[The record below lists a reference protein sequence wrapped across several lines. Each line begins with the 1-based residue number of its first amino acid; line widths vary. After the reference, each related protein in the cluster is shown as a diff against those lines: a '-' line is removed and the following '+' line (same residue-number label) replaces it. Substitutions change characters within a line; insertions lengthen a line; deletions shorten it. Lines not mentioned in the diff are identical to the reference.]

1 MRISDWS
8 SDVCSSDLALC
19 SRAREIGREFV
30 IKAIGKVVERSNKN
44 PKLPTGEIEIK
55 VGSLEI
61 LNASKVPPF
70 IIEEETDGGEDLR
83 AKYRSPDLR
92 PSNVRRNL
100 EVRHT
105 LASKTRRYLDREE
118 CIEVATPIL
127 RKSNPTDAQYIV

>member
-1 MRISDWS
+1 MEEYR
-8 SDVCSSDLALC
+8 ALC
-19 SRAREIGREFV
+19 SRYIEIGREFV

-83 AKYRSPDLR
+83 AKYRYLDLR
-92 PSNVRRNL
+92 RSNIRRIL
-100 EVRHT
+100 EVTHK
-105 LASKTRRYLDREE
+105 LASETRRYLYRAAL
-118 CIEVATPIL
+118 IEVYTPVLI
-127 RKSNPTDAQYIV
+127 KSTPEAARDYVVHSRMN

>member
-1 MRISDWS
+1 MTFNELRDRYGLIQLVFNIEDDMS
-8 SDVCSSDLALC
+8 LC

-70 IIEEETDGGEDLR
+70 IIEEETDGGEDLQIGR
-83 AKYRSPDLR
+83 ASC
-92 PSNVRRNL
+92 
-100 EVRHT
+100 
-105 LASKTRRYLDREE
+105 RERV
-118 CIEVATPIL
+118 C
-127 RKSNPTDAQYIV
+127 QYV

>member
-1 MRISDWS
+1 MEEYR
-8 SDVCSSDLALC
+8 ALC
-19 SRAREIGREFV
+19 SRYIEIGREFV

-83 AKYRSPDLR
+83 AKYRYLDLR
-92 PSNVRRNL
+92 RSNVRRNL
-100 EVRHT
+100 E
-105 LASKTRRYLDREE
+105 D
-118 CIEVATPIL
+118 
-127 RKSNPTDAQYIV
+127 RKSTRLNSSH

>member
-1 MRISDWS
+1 MEDDR
-8 SDVCSSDLALC
+8 ALC

-83 AKYRSPDLR
+83 AKYRSEE
-92 PSNVRRNL
+92 RR
-100 EVRHT
+100 VG
-105 LASKTRRYLDREE
+105 KE
-118 CIEVATPIL
+118 CVSRCRSRWSP
-127 RKSNPTDAQYIV
+127 YH